1 MIRIDDRYEGQKLK
15 NVTSR
20 RVIPIHRQLI
30 ELGFIKYLHSIKH
43 ERVFPELKNSRDGF
57 GSTASKWYGRFKTKL
72 GFGKGHDFHSFRHT
86 VATQLKQKQVSHIVA
101 GAILGHTLNNITYD
115 RYGKDLNIEQVMT
128 VVNLI
133 DPLPLDKVPNYSTE

>member
-1 MIRIDDRYEGQKLK
+1 
-15 NVTSR
+15 
-20 RVIPIHRQLI
+20 
-30 ELGFIKYLHSIKH
+30 
-43 ERVFPELKNSRDGF
+43 

-72 GFGKGHDFHSFRHT
+72 GFDKGHDFHSFRHT
-86 VATQLKQKQVSHIVA
+86 VATQLKQKRVSHIVA

-133 DPLPLDKVPNYSTE
+133 DPLPLDKVKNYSTE